1 MADEQESSDRR
12 PRGSLAVSLIA
23 IAVAVLPIA
32 YVLLSG
38 PAVWLFQHGYGRG
51 ILPLIYKPM
60 IWLEQSGTTIGRLV
74 AWYWSLWK

>member
-1 MADEQESSDRR
+1 MSEQELNHPR
-12 PRGSLAVSLIA
+12 PRGSLAVWLIA
-23 IAVAVLPIA
+23 MVVALLPLA

-51 ILPLIYKPM
+51 ILPFIYKQM
-60 IWLEQSGTTIGRLV
+60 IWLEQSGTAIGRLV